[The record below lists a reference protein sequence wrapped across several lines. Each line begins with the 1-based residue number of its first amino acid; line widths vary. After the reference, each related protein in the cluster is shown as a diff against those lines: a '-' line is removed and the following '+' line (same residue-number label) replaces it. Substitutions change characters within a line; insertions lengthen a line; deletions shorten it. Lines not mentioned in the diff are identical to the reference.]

1 VPKALYRSK
10 TIIRLKHDGGH
21 EVVPNEN
28 QYKTAF
34 EPAVVKINRVV
45 APAGISLSGSMGI
58 VVAELQAT
66 TIKNTK
72 NGKASVRS
80 IVMQR

>member
-1 VPKALYRSK
+1 MPKALYRSK
-10 TIIRLKHDGGH
+10 TIIRLKHDGGR

-28 QYKTAF
+28 QYETAF

-72 NGKASVRS
+72 NGKTSVRS
-80 IVMQR
+80 IVMQG